1 MMDALLIIGSL
12 LTGLLLGGWGYR
24 TFLADQRSKQ
34 LEAELTTLRKEYESY
49 QVSVSQYF
57 ERTATLANQLTDS
70 YRDMHEHLRSGAQT
84 LSQHPIAWS
93 NRPSSAPTI
102 EHHEMRDERSSSLTP
117 PKDY

>member
-12 LTGLLLGGWGYR
+12 SAGLLLGGWGYR
-24 TFLADQRSKQ
+24 TFLADQRAKQ
-34 LEAELTTLRKEYESY
+34 LESELTTLREEYEGY
-49 QVSVSQYF
+49 QVSVSRYF

-84 LSQHPIAWS
+84 LSQQPIAWNS
-93 NRPSSAPTI
+93 RSSSAPTI
-102 EHHEMRDERSSSLTP
+102 EHHEVNDERSSSLTP